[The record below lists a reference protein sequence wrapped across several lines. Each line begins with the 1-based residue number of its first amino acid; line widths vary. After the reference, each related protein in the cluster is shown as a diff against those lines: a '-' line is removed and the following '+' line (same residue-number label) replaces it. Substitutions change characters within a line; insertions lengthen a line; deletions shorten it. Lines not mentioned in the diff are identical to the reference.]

1 VTKHPEKTP
10 PEGEVPQPKVRKLV
24 RPIIVPVRRNFSAD
38 LSMTSDRPCISDSGA
53 MVHAGT
59 KVTYLGHLPGQAVK
73 VRMEDGSEEVV
84 HPHCFPEL
92 R

>member
-1 VTKHPEKTP
+1 MTKHPKRLP
-10 PEGEVPQPKVRKLV
+10 PEYDEK
-24 RPIIVPVRRNFSAD
+24 PVRIV
-38 LSMTSDRPCISDSGA
+38 LSMTCDRLCRADSGT
-53 MVHAGT
+53 MVHPGT

>member
-1 VTKHPEKTP
+1 MTKRSE
-10 PEGEVPQPKVRKLV
+10 ELLRAEV
-24 RPIIVPVRRNFSAD
+24 IED
-38 LSMTSDRPCISDSGA
+38 TLSMVSDRPCISDRGM
-53 MVHAGT
+53 MVNVGT

>member
-1 VTKHPEKTP
+1 MTKNPED
-10 PEGEVPQPKVRKLV
+10 VPQPKVRKLV
-24 RPIIVPVRRNFSAD
+24 RPIVVPVRRNFSAD
-38 LSMTSDRPCISDSGA
+38 LTMTSDRPCISDRGM
-53 MVHAGT
+53 MVNVGT

>member
-1 VTKHPEKTP
+1 
-10 PEGEVPQPKVRKLV
+10 
-24 RPIIVPVRRNFSAD
+24 
-38 LSMTSDRPCISDSGA
+38 
-53 MVHAGT
+53 MVHPGT

>member
-1 VTKHPEKTP
+1 MTKHPEKTP
-10 PEGEVPQPKVRKLV
+10 PQDGRTRSVDLALAMNRHNT
-24 RPIIVPVRRNFSAD
+24 ID
-38 LSMTSDRPCISDSGA
+38 LSMTSDRPCISERG
-53 MVHAGT
+53 MMINVGT

>member
-1 VTKHPEKTP
+1 MTKHP
-10 PEGEVPQPKVRKLV
+10 PEGRIPHPKA
-24 RPIIVPVRRNFSAD
+24 AD
-38 LSMTSDRPCISDSGA
+38 LTMTSDRPCISERGV
-53 MVHAGT
+53 MVHAGV
-59 KVTYLGHLPGQAVK
+59 KVTYLGHIAARAVK

>member
-1 VTKHPEKTP
+1 MTKHPEKTP
-10 PEGEVPQPKVRKLV
+10 PQDGRTRSVNT
-24 RPIIVPVRRNFSAD
+24 ID
-38 LSMTSDRPCISDSGA
+38 LSMTSDRPCISERGMMIS
-53 MVHAGT
+53 VGT

>member
-1 VTKHPEKTP
+1 MTNSPDDSA
-10 PEGEVPQPKVRKLV
+10 
-24 RPIIVPVRRNFSAD
+24 RRRGLRTTMASAQSAPGAQSH
-38 LSMTSDRPCISDSGA
+38 LSMTSDRPCISDRGM
-53 MVHAGT
+53 MVNVGT

>member
-1 VTKHPEKTP
+1 MTKHPEKMPPQDGRTP
-10 PEGEVPQPKVRKLV
+10 SIKTRC
-24 RPIIVPVRRNFSAD
+24 D
-38 LSMTSDRPCISDSGA
+38 LALAMNRHNTIDLCMVSDRPCISDRGM
-53 MVHAGT
+53 MVNVGT
-59 KVTYLGHLPGQAVK
+59 KVTYLGHLPGHAVK